1 MQSMVLPC
9 GLPEPPGCPGT
20 ALVPGQRLHLHSC
33 YILAALAITKP
44 IKSHCAG
51 YAALLCAAC
60 AACAW
65 YNYLSF
71 SLLPWT
77 AEGIKYTPRS
87 APVCAPHVLEEQ

>member
-1 MQSMVLPC
+1 MVLPC
-9 GLPEPPGCPGT
+9 GLPE
-20 ALVPGQRLHLHSC
+20 LHRLPRDGARAWAA
-33 YILAALAITKP
+33 AALAQLLHPVLVWRSQNPLKVTVLATTLP
-44 IKSHCAG
+44 HCV
-51 YAALLCAAC
+51 C